1 MLPTAIKRQCEQY
14 IFCDYIAN
22 GIQMISENTARKAG
36 DRYLSLSY
44 REIIHPKTVDNRTG
58 DEIVEDIIR
67 RAGLKI
73 TG

>member
-1 MLPTAIKRQCEQY
+1 MLPAAIKRQCEQD

-44 REIIHPKTVDNRTG
+44 REIIHPKPVDNRTG

>member
-1 MLPTAIKRQCEQY
+1 MLPTSIKRQCEQD
-14 IFCDYIAN
+14 IFHDYIAN

-44 REIIHPKTVDNRTG
+44 REIIHPKPVDNRTG

-67 RAGLKI
+67 RAGL
-73 TG
+73 TVVE

>member
-1 MLPTAIKRQCEQY
+1 MLPTAIKRQCEQD
-14 IFCDYIAN
+14 IFRGYIAN

-44 REIIHPKTVDNRTG
+44 REIIHPKPVDNRTG

>member
-1 MLPTAIKRQCEQY
+1 MLPTSIKRQCEQD
-14 IFCDYIAN
+14 IFRDYIAN

-44 REIIHPKTVDNRTG
+44 MEVIHPKPVDNRTG

-67 RAGLKI
+67 RAGL
-73 TG
+73 TVVE

>member
-1 MLPTAIKRQCEQY
+1 MLPTAIKRQCEQD

-44 REIIHPKTVDNRTG
+44 REIIHPKPVDNRTG
-58 DEIVEDIIR
+58 DEIVEDVIQ

>member
-1 MLPTAIKRQCEQY
+1 MLPTAIKRQCEQD

-22 GIQMISENTARKAG
+22 GIQMISENTARNAG
-36 DRYLSLSY
+36 GRYLSLSY
-44 REIIHPKTVDNRTG
+44 MEIIHPKPVDNRTG

>member
-1 MLPTAIKRQCEQY
+1 MLPTAIKRQCEQD
-14 IFCDYIAN
+14 IFWDYIAN

-44 REIIHPKTVDNRTG
+44 REVIHPKPVDNRTG

-67 RAGLKI
+67 RAGL
-73 TG
+73 TVVE